1 MGTCY
6 LRECRGRIAVQNRPD
21 RSPQLS
27 DIFLILKSTLILL
40 FLFFPSQTK
49 AGQKV
54 IILG

>member
-40 FLFFPSQTK
+40 FFPSQTK